1 MNRKLSKIC
10 VYCGSGKGRNPLY
23 QDAANTLGEALAEAG
38 IGLVYGGGSLGLM
51 GEVARAVLRSGGHV
65 TGIIPSFLSDKERM
79 LRDVQELI
87 VTDNMHERK
96 QLMFEKAD
104 AFVALP
110 GGVGTLEE
118 LVEQLTWSQL
128 GQHSKPIVL
137 ANINEFWEPLIAL
150 FDRMWNE
157 TFIRTGLELRLKV
170 VERAEDIVPAAV
182 HLAHEYERLA
192 DEETIPAK
200 F

>member
-1 MNRKLSKIC
+1 YS
-10 VYCGSGKGRNPLY
+10 
-23 QDAANTLGEALAEAG
+23 QAANTLGQALAEAG

-65 TGIIPSFLSDKERM
+65 TGIIPDFLSAKERM
-79 LRDVQELI
+79 LREVQDLI
-87 VTDNMHERK
+87 VTDSMHERK

-128 GQHSKPIVL
+128 GQHNKPIVL
-137 ANINEFWEPLIAL
+137 ANIDDFWQPLVTL
-150 FDRMWNE
+150 FERMRAE
-157 TFIRTGLELRLKV
+157 TFIRTGLELRLKIIDD
-170 VERAEDIVPAAV
+170 ADDIVPAAR
-182 HLAHEYERLA
+182 RLA
-192 DEETIPAK
+192 GEAERVAEEESIPAK